1 MEMDV
6 FLKTSQK
13 QHVFASQKLILG
25 ISLYRQASKDILKKV
40 KLFNLAPSGSV
51 SLSFLSSFYIYF
63 LFSLLI
69 VRIIIPE
76 SFLTSQVSIT
86 PFIHFLLFFSFS
98 FSPFLIIRAFLWDHV
113 RAQMIIKR
121 VSSSFFFSPIFPRN
135 IRIYIGRKSD
145 SNW

>member
-25 ISLYRQASKDILKKV
+25 ISLYRQANKYILKKV

-69 VRIIIPE
+69 VRIVIPE
-76 SFLTSQVSIT
+76 SFLTSQV
-86 PFIHFLLFFSFS
+86 FL
-98 FSPFLIIRAFLWDHV
+98 
-113 RAQMIIKR
+113 
-121 VSSSFFFSPIFPRN
+121 
-135 IRIYIGRKSD
+135 
-145 SNW
+145 